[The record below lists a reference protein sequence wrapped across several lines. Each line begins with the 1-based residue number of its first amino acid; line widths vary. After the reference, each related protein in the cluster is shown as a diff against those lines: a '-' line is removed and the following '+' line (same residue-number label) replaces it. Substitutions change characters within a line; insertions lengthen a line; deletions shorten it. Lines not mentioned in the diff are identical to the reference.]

1 MLTFILVVNILSF
14 SSRSCQARD
23 WSRHKED
30 CLQSTSDLSDNDI
43 ENVCVTPINFE
54 AAFGLLRAKSEVKA
68 REEYPEC
75 QNTAS
80 TFQQDHVTNSFAT
93 ITVKYQNE
101 KYKIEL
107 QENMEGQQIMELI
120 VDKIHIPLEKLTLV
134 HKGKKVNSENFKS
147 FLRDKAV
154 FMAIGE
160 KAENEEGLNKDDIKV
175 LMKQLSVER
184 NVAVKALRETGDVV
198 DAILHI
204 SEK

>member
-1 MLTFILVVNILSF
+1 MLTFILMVNILSF

-30 CLQSTSDLSDNDI
+30 CLHF
-43 ENVCVTPINFE
+43 CATPINFE
-54 AAFGLLRAKSEVKA
+54 AAFGSLRAKSEVKA
-68 REEYPEC
+68 GEEYPEC
-75 QNTAS
+75 QNTPS

-101 KYKIEL
+101 KYKFEL
-107 QENMEGQQIMELI
+107 QEHMEGQQIMELI
-120 VDKIHIPLEKLTLV
+120 VDKVHIPLEKLTLV
-134 HKGKKVNSENFKS
+134 HKGKKVNSENVKS
-147 FLRDKAV
+147 LIRDKAV